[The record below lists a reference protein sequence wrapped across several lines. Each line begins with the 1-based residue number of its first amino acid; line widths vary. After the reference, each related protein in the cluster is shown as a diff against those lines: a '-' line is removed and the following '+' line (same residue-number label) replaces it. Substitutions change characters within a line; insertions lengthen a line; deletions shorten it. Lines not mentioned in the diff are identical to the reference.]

1 MNIILIAP
9 PAAGKGTQ
17 SELLVEKYGIT
28 HISTGE
34 ILREIAASGTELGNY
49 IASIQKEGK
58 LVDDEIVF
66 KALETKLL
74 ELNSVNG
81 HVFDGFPRN
90 VNQAIKLD
98 EMLGKL
104 NQKVDYVIYIEIEKE
119 RAMQRTLGR
128 ITCPKCEA
136 IYNIYKH
143 TFEVEGHCNKCGAEL
158 IKRSDDNEESFNTR
172 FDTYM
177 KNVQPVIDYYES
189 KGLLHKV
196 KAQEEKEDTFAY
208 IKEIIEG

>member
-17 SELLVEKYGIT
+17 SELLVEKYEIT
-28 HISTGE
+28 HVSTGE
-34 ILREIAASGTELGNY
+34 ILREIAGSGTELGNK
-49 IASIQKEGK
+49 IAKTIKEGI
-58 LVDDEIVF
+58 LVDDETVF

-98 EMLGKL
+98 EMLGRL
-104 NQKVDYVIYIEIEKE
+104 NQKADYVIYLEIEKE

-143 TFEVEGHCNKCGAEL
+143 TFTVPGHCNKCGAEL

-177 KNVQPVIDYYES
+177 KNVQPVMEYYGS
-189 KGLLHKV
+189 KGLLHTV
-196 KAQEEKEDTFAY
+196 KACEEKEDTFAE
-208 IKEIIEG
+208 IEKIIEG